1 MSVRGRAA
9 APAVA
14 VEADPRTADPVTVA
28 ACEDVV
34 VQAQINKTKININLG
49 SEQWMPIKR
58 SNERLN
64 PLWYY

>member
-28 ACEDVV
+28 AYEDVV
-34 VQAQINKTKININLG
+34 VQGCSICLCFLAPASSLFFPLLLSLLLSILG
-49 SEQWMPIKR
+49 FHVT
-58 SNERLN
+58 
-64 PLWYY
+64 

>member
-1 MSVRGRAA
+1 MSVRVRTA

-34 VQAQINKTKININLG
+34 VQGYWNI
-49 SEQWMPIKR
+49 S
-58 SNERLN
+58 
-64 PLWYY
+64 